1 MTLLLTRERFSSLFP
16 PGGPKA
22 ASGRTPFPRAVEGE
36 EEGETGV
43 ERRRGRGEEREVEKE
58 EGEEEGRGAM
68 EAVRAW
74 VSARKRAWSESQDC
88 GYLW

>member
-1 MTLLLTRERFSSLFP
+1 M
-16 PGGPKA
+16 
-22 ASGRTPFPRAVEGE
+22 
-36 EEGETGV
+36 